1 MPSDGRELSEYPPAK
16 VVARQGLTLGEEIAN
31 SISHGVGAGL
41 SVAVLVVTVVAA
53 ALRGT
58 AMQVVA
64 CSVYGASLV
73 LLYTAS
79 TIYHGVTNGRAKRV
93 FRIIDHC
100 SIYLLI
106 AGTYTPFAL
115 VTLRGVW
122 GWWLFGAV
130 WTLAALGVT
139 YQIFFVGRMVM
150 LSTAVYIGMGWL
162 AVLVAGPLVRALPWA
177 GLAWLL
183 AGGLFYTGGVVF
195 FASKRKWA
203 HAVWHLFVLAG
214 SACHF
219 AAVYGYVVG

>member
-1 MPSDGRELSEYPPAK
+1 MAPH
-16 VVARQGLTLGEEIAN
+16 QGQTMGEEIAN
-31 SISHGVGAGL
+31 SISHGVGAAL

-53 ALRGT
+53 ALHGT

-64 CSVYGASLV
+64 CAVYGASLV

-79 TIYHGVTNGRAKRV
+79 TIYHGVTNGRVKRV

-130 WTLAALGVT
+130 WTLTALGVT

-150 LSTAVYIGMGWL
+150 LSTAVYVGMGWL
-162 AVLVAGPLVRALPWA
+162 AVLVAVPLVRALPWA

-183 AGGLFYTGGVVF
+183 AGGLFYTGGVAF